1 MKNLINKNKNFK
13 LELYKS
19 IEKLNQKLISID
31 NVCFANNLSKR
42 SVYRYLK
49 AYRNNDLNY
58 FIIKPK
64 YDKGRTKFNP
74 KEKEKIIKFFYQN
87 ITHHI

>member
-31 NVCFANNLSKR
+31 NVCFGNNLSKR

-58 FIIKPK
+58 F
-64 YDKGRTKFNP
+64 FNNSCY
-74 KEKEKIIKFFYQN
+74 K
-87 ITHHI
+87 